1 MACKGSGVQIPSA
14 PLKIMKKFLNETKEL
29 LLSQG
34 LIAVLAIIQVRVVAT
49 NLGPEAYGNIGV
61 YLGLVGLSFR
71 ILSSR
76 NSDLVLINF
85 KSTNKN
91 FLNSAIY
98 FEILLGSVSLI
109 FVYGIFF
116 VYYNFIFDYLILDFV
131 TRVFLNILEVFK
143 GVFTHNG
150 DMKTYSLVESSS
162 NITRFILV
170 VTFVSLNPDIS
181 SFFYALTFHQLFVSV
196 LVLLLLF
203 KKDTNKAE
211 KITFKE
217 YIKMSKSNFYKIRTD
232 QSVGLIPTHLD
243 VVVIGYFA
251 DYYSAGIYRIA
262 KKLVDPI
269 NSLIVAF
276 SPWMLNKINNQGDY
290 NFRNLFINI
299 LLPSSVII
307 VSFYYLFGSNLIEI
321 IAGDEFADAFIP
333 MMILLFGFMSY
344 YLTFWTRHFLFM
356 NDLIHKHTIGRVIN
370 LIIFLS
376 TAPFFIS
383 NFGFNG
389 IAISISLSTAFQKLY
404 EFALVRYDCGWIH
417 CHQQFS

>member
-14 PLKIMKKFLNETKEL
+14 PLTIMKKFLNETKEL

-116 VYYNFIFDYLILDFV
+116 VYYNFIFNYLILYFV

-162 NITRFILV
+162 NITRFVLV

-196 LVLLLLF
+196 LVLLLLI

-276 SPWMLNKINNQGDY
+276 SPWMLNKINKQGDY

-307 VSFYYLFGSNLIEI
+307 VSIYYLFGRNLIEI
-321 IAGDEFADAFIP
+321 IAGDEFADAFLP

-404 EFALVRYDCGWIH
+404 EFSVYLKYKNNKNNY
-417 CHQQFS
+417 

>member
-1 MACKGSGVQIPSA
+1 MACKGSGVQITSA
-14 PLKIMKKFLNETKEL
+14 PLTIMKKFLDETKEL

-98 FEILLGSVSLI
+98 FEILLGIVSLI

-116 VYYNFIFDYLILDFV
+116 VYYNFIFNYLILYFV

-290 NFRNLFINI
+290 NFRNLFTNI

-321 IAGDEFADAFIP
+321 IAGDEFADAFLP

-404 EFALVRYDCGWIH
+404 EFSVYLKYKNNKNNY
-417 CHQQFS
+417 

>member
-14 PLKIMKKFLNETKEL
+14 PLTIMKKFLNETKEL

-116 VYYNFIFDYLILDFV
+116 VYYNFIFNYLILYFV

-162 NITRFILV
+162 NITRFVLV

-196 LVLLLLF
+196 LVLLLLV

-321 IAGDEFADAFIP
+321 IAGDEFADAFLP

-404 EFALVRYDCGWIH
+404 EFSVYLKYKNNKNNY
-417 CHQQFS
+417 

>member
-14 PLKIMKKFLNETKEL
+14 PLKIMKKFLDETKEL

-98 FEILLGSVSLI
+98 FEILLGIVSLI

-116 VYYNFIFDYLILDFV
+116 VYYNFIFNYLILYFV

-321 IAGDEFADAFIP
+321 IAGDEFADAFLP

-404 EFALVRYDCGWIH
+404 EFSVYLKYKNNKNNY
-417 CHQQFS
+417 

>member
-14 PLKIMKKFLNETKEL
+14 PLTIMKKFLNETKEL

-98 FEILLGSVSLI
+98 FEILLGIVSLI

-116 VYYNFIFDYLILDFV
+116 VYYNSIFNYLILYFV

-196 LVLLLLF
+196 LVLLLLI

-290 NFRNLFINI
+290 NFRKLFINI

-321 IAGDEFADAFIP
+321 IAGDEFADAFLP

-404 EFALVRYDCGWIH
+404 EFSVYLKYKNNKNNY
-417 CHQQFS
+417 

>member
-116 VYYNFIFDYLILDFV
+116 VYYNFIFNYLILYFV

-196 LVLLLLF
+196 LVLLLLI

-276 SPWMLNKINNQGDY
+276 SPWMLNKINNQGNY

-307 VSFYYLFGSNLIEI
+307 VSIYYLFGSNLIEI
-321 IAGDEFADAFIP
+321 IAGDEFADAFLP

-404 EFALVRYDCGWIH
+404 EFSVYLKYKNNKNNY
-417 CHQQFS
+417 

>member
-98 FEILLGSVSLI
+98 FEILLGIVSLI

-116 VYYNFIFDYLILDFV
+116 VYYNFIFNYLILYFV

-196 LVLLLLF
+196 LVLLLLL

-404 EFALVRYDCGWIH
+404 EFSVYLKYKNNKNNY
-417 CHQQFS
+417 

>member
-14 PLKIMKKFLNETKEL
+14 PLKIMKKFLDETKEL

-98 FEILLGSVSLI
+98 FEILLGIVSLI

-116 VYYNFIFDYLILDFV
+116 VYYNFIFNYLILYFV

-162 NITRFILV
+162 NITRFVLV

-321 IAGDEFADAFIP
+321 IAGDEFADAFLP

-356 NDLIHKHTIGRVIN
+356 NDLIHKHTIGRFIN

-404 EFALVRYDCGWIH
+404 EFSVYLKYKNNKNNY
-417 CHQQFS
+417 

>member
-14 PLKIMKKFLNETKEL
+14 PLTIMKKFLNETKEL

-98 FEILLGSVSLI
+98 FEILLGIVSLI

-116 VYYNFIFDYLILDFV
+116 VYYNFIFNYLILYFV

-196 LVLLLLF
+196 LVLLLLV

-276 SPWMLNKINNQGDY
+276 SPWMLNKINKQGDY

-299 LLPSSVII
+299 LLPSSMII
-307 VSFYYLFGSNLIEI
+307 VSIYYLFGSNLIEI
-321 IAGDEFADAFIP
+321 IAGDEFADAFLP

-404 EFALVRYDCGWIH
+404 EFSVYLKYKNNKNNY
-417 CHQQFS
+417 

>member
-98 FEILLGSVSLI
+98 FEILLGIVSLI

-116 VYYNFIFDYLILDFV
+116 VYYNFIFNYLILYFV
-131 TRVFLNILEVFK
+131 TRVFLNIQEVFK

-276 SPWMLNKINNQGDY
+276 SPWMLNKINKQGDY

-321 IAGDEFADAFIP
+321 IAGDEFADAFLP

-404 EFALVRYDCGWIH
+404 EFSVYLKYKNNKNNY
-417 CHQQFS
+417 

>member
-14 PLKIMKKFLNETKEL
+14 PLTIMKKFLNETKEL

-98 FEILLGSVSLI
+98 FEILLGIVSLI

-116 VYYNFIFDYLILDFV
+116 VYYNFIFNYLILYFV

-196 LVLLLLF
+196 LVLLLLV
-203 KKDTNKAE
+203 KKDTNNAE

-321 IAGDEFADAFIP
+321 IAGDEFADAFLP

-404 EFALVRYDCGWIH
+404 EFSVYLKYKNNKNNY
-417 CHQQFS
+417 

>member
-14 PLKIMKKFLNETKEL
+14 PLTIMKKFLNETKEL

-98 FEILLGSVSLI
+98 FEILLGIVSLI
-109 FVYGIFF
+109 FVYGIFL
-116 VYYNFIFDYLILDFV
+116 VYYNFIFTYLILYFV

-321 IAGDEFADAFIP
+321 IAGDEFADAFLP

-389 IAISISLSTAFQKLY
+389 IAISISLSTVFQKLY
-404 EFALVRYDCGWIH
+404 EFSVYLKYKNNKNNY
-417 CHQQFS
+417 

>member
-14 PLKIMKKFLNETKEL
+14 PLTIMKKFLNETKEL

-98 FEILLGSVSLI
+98 FEILLGIVSLI

-116 VYYNFIFDYLILDFV
+116 VYYNFIFNYLILYFV

-196 LVLLLLF
+196 LVLLLLI

-321 IAGDEFADAFIP
+321 IAGDEFADAFLP
-333 MMILLFGFMSY
+333 MIILLFGFMSY

-404 EFALVRYDCGWIH
+404 EFSVYLKYKNNKNNY
-417 CHQQFS
+417 

>member
-14 PLKIMKKFLNETKEL
+14 PLKIMKKFLGETKEL

-98 FEILLGSVSLI
+98 FEILLGIVSLI

-116 VYYNFIFDYLILDFV
+116 VYYNFIFNYLILYFV

-196 LVLLLLF
+196 LVLLLLV

-276 SPWMLNKINNQGDY
+276 SPWMLNKINKQGDY

-321 IAGDEFADAFIP
+321 IAVDEFADAFLP

-356 NDLIHKHTIGRVIN
+356 NDLIHKHTIGRFIN

-404 EFALVRYDCGWIH
+404 EFSVYLKYKNNKNNY
-417 CHQQFS
+417 

>member
-14 PLKIMKKFLNETKEL
+14 PLTIMKKFLNETKEL

-61 YLGLVGLSFR
+61 YVGLVGLSFR

-98 FEILLGSVSLI
+98 FEILLGIVSLI

-116 VYYNFIFDYLILDFV
+116 VYYNFIFNYLILYFV

-276 SPWMLNKINNQGDY
+276 SPWMLNKINNQGNY
-290 NFRNLFINI
+290 NFRNLSINI

-307 VSFYYLFGSNLIEI
+307 VSIYYLFGSNLIEI
-321 IAGDEFADAFIP
+321 IAGDEFADAFLP

-404 EFALVRYDCGWIH
+404 EFSVYLKYKNNKNNY
-417 CHQQFS
+417 

>member
-14 PLKIMKKFLNETKEL
+14 PLTIMKKFLNETKEL

-85 KSTNKN
+85 KSTHKN

-98 FEILLGSVSLI
+98 FEILLGIVSLI

-116 VYYNFIFDYLILDFV
+116 VYYNFIFNYLILYFV

-404 EFALVRYDCGWIH
+404 EFSVYLKYKNNKNNY
-417 CHQQFS
+417 

>member
-14 PLKIMKKFLNETKEL
+14 PLKIMKKFLDETKEL

-85 KSTNKN
+85 KSTHKN

-98 FEILLGSVSLI
+98 FEILLGIVSLI

-116 VYYNFIFDYLILDFV
+116 VYYNFIFNYLILYFV

-203 KKDTNKAE
+203 KKETNKAE

-269 NSLIVAF
+269 NSLIVAL
-276 SPWMLNKINNQGDY
+276 SPWMLNKINKQGDY

-321 IAGDEFADAFIP
+321 IAGDEFADAFLP

-404 EFALVRYDCGWIH
+404 EFSVYLKYKNNKNNY
-417 CHQQFS
+417 

>member
-14 PLKIMKKFLNETKEL
+14 PLTIMKKFLNETKEL

-98 FEILLGSVSLI
+98 FEILLGIVSLI

-116 VYYNFIFDYLILDFV
+116 VYYNFIFNYLILYFV

-196 LVLLLLF
+196 LVLFLLF

-321 IAGDEFADAFIP
+321 IAGDEFADAFLP

-404 EFALVRYDCGWIH
+404 EFSVYLKYKNNKNNY
-417 CHQQFS
+417 

>member
-14 PLKIMKKFLNETKEL
+14 PLTIMKKFLNETKEL

-34 LIAVLAIIQVRVVAT
+34 LIAILAIIQVRVVAT

-98 FEILLGSVSLI
+98 FEILLGIVSLI

-116 VYYNFIFDYLILDFV
+116 VYYNFIFNYLILYFV

-321 IAGDEFADAFIP
+321 IAGDEFADAFLP

-389 IAISISLSTAFQKLY
+389 IAISISLSTVFQKLY
-404 EFALVRYDCGWIH
+404 EFSVYLKYKNNKNNY
-417 CHQQFS
+417 

>member
-14 PLKIMKKFLNETKEL
+14 PLKIMKKFLDETKEL

-85 KSTNKN
+85 KSTHKN

-98 FEILLGSVSLI
+98 FEILLGIVSLI

-116 VYYNFIFDYLILDFV
+116 VYYNFIFNYLILYFV

-196 LVLLLLF
+196 LVLLLLI

-321 IAGDEFADAFIP
+321 IAGDEFADAFLP
-333 MMILLFGFMSY
+333 MIILLFGFMSY

-404 EFALVRYDCGWIH
+404 EFSVYLKYKNNKNNY
-417 CHQQFS
+417 

>member
-14 PLKIMKKFLNETKEL
+14 PLTIMKKFLNETKEL

-49 NLGPEAYGNIGV
+49 NLGPEVYGSIGV

-76 NSDLVLINF
+76 NSDLVLINL
-85 KSTNKN
+85 KSTHKN

-98 FEILLGSVSLI
+98 FEILLGIVSLI

-116 VYYNFIFDYLILDFV
+116 VYYNFIFNYLILYFV

-307 VSFYYLFGSNLIEI
+307 VSIYYLFGSNLIEI
-321 IAGDEFADAFIP
+321 IAGDEFADAFLP

-404 EFALVRYDCGWIH
+404 EFSVYLKYKNNKNNY
-417 CHQQFS
+417 

>member
-14 PLKIMKKFLNETKEL
+14 PLTIMKKFLNETKEL

-91 FLNSAIY
+91 FLKSAIY
-98 FEILLGSVSLI
+98 FEILLGIVSLI

-116 VYYNFIFDYLILDFV
+116 VYYNFIFNYLILYFV

-321 IAGDEFADAFIP
+321 IAGDEFADAFLP

-404 EFALVRYDCGWIH
+404 EFSVYLKYKNNKNNY
-417 CHQQFS
+417 